1 MSSAAAARALYP
13 DVQRI
18 LRRPA
23 SRSVE
28 LRAGMLY
35 KWTLPPC
42 LEMRSRLIFAV
53 LLGLLFCSL
62 ASLEATELIR
72 LADDT
77 SNDFSLSHSEH
88 ETSSANVRE
97 SQSAQPKTLPAT
109 DESEPRKV
117 RRLFEDSSYAAKDS
131 LHFLCIM
138 RT

>member
-1 MSSAAAARALYP
+1 MSSAAIARALYP

-18 LRRPA
+18 SRRPA

-35 KWTLPPC
+35 KWTLPC

-97 SQSAQPKTLPAT
+97 SQSVQPKSLPAT

>member
-1 MSSAAAARALYP
+1 
-13 DVQRI
+13 
-18 LRRPA
+18 
-23 SRSVE
+23 
-28 LRAGMLY
+28 MLY
-35 KWTLPPC
+35 KWTLLLC

-62 ASLEATELIR
+62 ASIEATELIR

-97 SQSAQPKTLPAT
+97 SHSVQPKTLPAT

-117 RRLFEDSSYAAKDS
+117 LRLFEDSSYAAKDS
-131 LHFLCIM
+131 LHFLCVM

>member
-1 MSSAAAARALYP
+1 MSSTERARALYLN
-13 DVQRI
+13 VQRI

-28 LRAGMLY
+28 LRASMLY
-35 KWTLPPC
+35 KWALLLC

-53 LLGLLFCSL
+53 LLGVLFCSL
-62 ASLEATELIR
+62 ASLESTELIR

-77 SNDFSLSHSEH
+77 SNDFSLSLSEH
-88 ETSSANVRE
+88 ETSSASVRE
-97 SQSAQPKTLPAT
+97 SHSVQPKTLPAT